1 MLKLFKRTTETDEEL
16 IALYCKT
23 NDREY
28 VGRLFERYA
37 TFVFA
42 VSMKYLKDKEKS
54 RDNTMLVFEKL
65 LESLIRF
72 EVKNFKAWLHM
83 ITRNQCLMT
92 LRSEKTRNKNIGRF
106 ASDEESFMENGM
118 VPHHDEENETEM
130 NLALLPEAIKNLA
143 DKQRICIEL
152 FYLQEKSYVE
162 VAEET
167 GFTLNEVKSY
177 IQNGKRNLKIYLS
190 TINAR

>member
-16 IALYCKT
+16 IEKYRQT
-23 NDREY
+23 NDQDY

-65 LESLIRF
+65 ITDLKRF

-83 ITRNQCLMT
+83 ITKNQCLMY
-92 LRSEKTRNKNIGRF
+92 LRSEKTRNKNISKF
-106 ASDEESFMENGM
+106 VNDEESIMENGM
-118 VPHHDEENETEM
+118 VPHHDEENETEI
-130 NLALLPEAIKNLA
+130 NLTHLNEAIKSLTE
-143 DKQRICIEL
+143 KQRICVEL
-152 FYLQEKSYVE
+152 FYLQEKCYNE
-162 VAEET
+162 VAEIT
-167 GFTLNEVKSY
+167 GFSMNEVKSF
-177 IQNGKRNLKIYLS
+177 IQNGKRNLKIYL
-190 TINAR
+190 INAR

>member
-1 MLKLFKRTTETDEEL
+1 LLKLFKRTIETDEEL

-42 VSMKYLKDKEKS
+42 VSMKYFKDKEKS

-65 LESLIRF
+65 LDSLKRF

-92 LRSEKTRNKNIGRF
+92 LRSEKTRNKNINRF
-106 ASDEESFMENGM
+106 VSDEESFMENGM
-118 VPHHDEENETEM
+118 VPHHDEENETEI
-130 NLALLPEAIKNLA
+130 NLALLPEAIKTLA

-190 TINAR
+190 STNAR

>member
-1 MLKLFKRTTETDEEL
+1 MLKLFKRTIETDEQL
-16 IALYCKT
+16 IALYCQTK
-23 NDREY
+23 DQEY

-92 LRSEKTRNKNIGRF
+92 IRAEKARNKNQSRF
-106 ASDEESFMENGM
+106 ITDEESFMENGM

-130 NLALLPEAIKNLA
+130 NLELLPEAIKSLGDN
-143 DKQRICIEL
+143 QRICIEL
-152 FYLQEKSYVE
+152 FYLKEKSYVE
-162 VAEET
+162 VADET
-167 GFTLNEVKSY
+167 GFSLNEVKSF

-190 TINAR
+190 KINAR

>member
-1 MLKLFKRTTETDEEL
+1 MLKLFKRTVETDEEL

-23 NDREY
+23 KDRDY

-54 RDNTMLVFEKL
+54 RDNTMMVFEKL
-65 LESLIRF
+65 LESLLRF

-92 LRSEKTRNKNIGRF
+92 LRSEKTRAKNQGRF
-106 ASDEESFMENGM
+106 VNDEEIFMENGM

-130 NLALLPEAIKNLA
+130 NLALLPEAIKSLGDN
-143 DKQRICIEL
+143 QRICIEL

-167 GFTLNEVKSY
+167 GFSLNEVKSY

-190 TINAR
+190 NINAR